1 MTSMSEPAAAD
12 PSPMRVLALAKYGTR
27 AASTR
32 QRMLQYAPFLA
43 RHGVDLD
50 LRPLLDND
58 YLDAL
63 MNGRAKSRTGVAR
76 SYIRRLGD
84 LRTVGRYDAVWVQYD
99 LFPYLPLLDGLLPAL
114 SRTPVVYDLDDA
126 VFHMYDAHRLAIVR
140 RLLGGKLKPLMR
152 RAAVCLCGNAYL
164 QDYVTAAGGRGIV
177 VPTVVDTDH
186 FRPATTRPSNQPF
199 TVGWIG
205 SPSTWRYVEPLL
217 PTLLPALARIDAR
230 FLVVGAGVAARGIA
244 GVDAVDWTQ
253 EGEVPAIQS
262 MDVGLMPV
270 PDDRWERGKCGY
282 KLIQYM
288 ACGLPVI
295 ASPVGVN
302 ATLVTPDEGFAGRNA
317 ADWIAAIETLSRDP
331 GMRAHMGA
339 NGRAKVV
346 AHYSLASQEPVV
358 LNALRAAA
366 EGAGR

>member
-1 MTSMSEPAAAD
+1 MTLRHEPAASRS
-12 PSPMRVLALAKYGTR
+12 PPMRVLALAKYGTR

-32 QRMLQYAPFLA
+32 QRMLQYEPFLA
-43 RHGVDLD
+43 RHGVDLN
-50 LRPLLDND
+50 LRPLLDNN

-63 MNGRAKSRTGVAR
+63 MSGQPKSRTGVAR

-84 LRTVGRYDAVWVQYD
+84 LLTVGHYDTVWVQYD
-99 LFPYLPLLDGLLPAL
+99 LLPYLPLLDGLLPVL

-126 VFHMYDAHRLAIVR
+126 VFHMYDAHRSAIVR

-186 FRPATTRPSNQPF
+186 FCPVTVRASNQPF

-217 PTLLPALARIDAR
+217 PTLLPALAQMGAR

-244 GVDAVDWTQ
+244 GVDVVDWTQ

-270 PDDRWERGKCGY
+270 PDYRWERGKCGY

-302 ATLVTPDEGFAGRNA
+302 ATLVTSDEGFAAHNL
-317 ADWIAAIETLSRDP
+317 ADWITALQTLSRNP
-331 GMRAHMGA
+331 SMRARMGA

-358 LNALRAAA
+358 LNALHAAA
-366 EGAGR
+366 ERTT